1 MTEKNLTI
9 QCSLDG
15 CKNTS
20 SKTDFVI
27 KGGYA
32 ICVECD
38 KKQHEQTSLVQ
49 YHLNELEKL
58 GYRFQQGQ

>member
-1 MTEKNLTI
+1 MTEKNLTV
-9 QCSLDG
+9 QCAVEG

-20 SKTDFVI
+20 KTQEFVF

-32 ICVECD
+32 ICVPCD
-38 KKQHEQTSLVQ
+38 KKQHEQTSIVNHHVQ
-49 YHLNELEKL
+49 ELEKL